1 MAPLP
6 GSEPG
11 ALNKAKI
18 MNETAWMV
26 YCCCEGW
33 GCGPFADPLIASEVK
48 ELCLRSS
55 TSTTDISAE
64 DGLCNYTE
72 VCLCFT
78 SHCSLPPVKGAPM
91 FACCN
96 QKCCGSCGSVAF
108 NTTGGLFEES
118 QVMEETFWVTY
129 CLCEGGGINK
139 MDQGFFAMQ
148 FKELCCRGYTNIE
161 PLVIYLLQPGEHH
174 VLHLGGVPDAP
185 REAEPD
191 NRLLHLAHEQG
202 QDGQPRAGR
211 DVSD

>member
-6 GSEPG
+6 GSETG

-55 TSTTDISAE
+55 TSTTDISGE

-118 QVMEETFWVTY
+118 QVMEETFWITY

-161 PLVIYLLQPGEHH
+161 PLVIDGICCSQVSTTCCIWGECQMPPAKPNPTIACCTWRMNKDKMDSP
-174 VLHLGGVPDAP
+174 VQV
-185 REAEPD
+185 
-191 NRLLHLAHEQG
+191 
-202 QDGQPRAGR
+202 
-211 DVSD
+211 VM